1 MIVASILS
9 ILEGIWGI
17 LLIAIFFGGS
27 IFVHELGHFLA
38 ARRRGLKI
46 ERFSIGMGPRIFG
59 WTGKD
64 GVDYRISL
72 LPLGGYVALPQM
84 VDMEAIEGKNQNDPD
99 ALPPISYAD
108 KMIVAVMG
116 AVFNVLFAFA
126 LACVLWA
133 TKMPGTESITTTTIG
148 YVHEKL
154 PGNEAPSP
162 AKQAGLLPGDKV
174 LMVDDTPVS
183 TFGQITEKIG
193 MSARRDEQGQR
204 IATLKIL
211 RGEEEKTITVHPE
224 LYFLRPSIG
233 YDIRTI
239 GIQSS
244 EKILIDQPAP
254 DSPAG
259 RAGLQ
264 QGDHVVALNNHPVF
278 SMRQFKDILDAH
290 GAKPIEI
297 RILRGPDQTPHTLAV
312 TPVLHTDTNETAR
325 ITFRDGDN
333 VHTLKLVATPDE
345 LFAKNPNAE
354 RRNLTVCDTLPPT
367 SEFFGK
373 LEPGTVITS
382 INLPKGILAV
392 RAPADLAAAAK
403 EIQDGQ
409 ATLFCRNGNDKFSL
423 TLSHFRAEQIPPK
436 TSPYIGIRNITKPEL
451 IRKTPFEQFEY
462 AFGITFATIQ
472 KLVNPSSDITVNHL
486 MGVVSMAKTYY
497 SVADDLRRVLW
508 FTIIININLA
518 ILNLLPI
525 PVLDG
530 GHMLIATIQK
540 LLRRPIPLKLL
551 ATVQYA
557 FVFFFISLMGYV
569 IFNDF
574 RRWGG
579 DNTFALQEKI
589 YQKYVIQPSP
599 SFIEEPKP

>member
-9 ILEGIWGI
+9 VLEGIWGI
-17 LLIAIFFGGS
+17 LLIALFFGGS

-46 ERFSIGMGPRIFG
+46 ERFSIGMGPRLFG

-64 GVDYRISL
+64 GVDYRVSL
-72 LPLGGYVALPQM
+72 FPLGGYVALPQM
-84 VDMEAIEGKNQNDPD
+84 VDMEAIEGKNASDPD

-133 TKMPGTESITTTTIG
+133 TKMPGTESVTSTTIG
-148 YVHEKL
+148 YVHENL
-154 PGNEAPSP
+154 PGNDAPSP

-174 LMVDDTPVS
+174 LMVDDEPVAS
-183 TFGQITEKIG
+183 FGQITEKIG
-193 MSARRDEQGQR
+193 MSARRDERGQR
-204 IATLKIL
+204 VATLKIL
-211 RGEEEKTITVHPE
+211 RGGDEKSITVHPE

-239 GIQSS
+239 GIQSA
-244 EKILIDQPAP
+244 EKILIDQPSP
-254 DSPAG
+254 ESPAG
-259 RAGLQ
+259 HAGLQ
-264 QGDHVVALNNHPVF
+264 QGDHVVALDNQPVF
-278 SMRQFKDILDAH
+278 SMLQFKDILDAR
-290 GAKPIEI
+290 GAKPVEI
-297 RILRGPDQTPHTLAV
+297 RIQRGPDNTPHTLTV
-312 TPVLHTDTNETAR
+312 TPVLHTDTAETAR
-325 ITFRDGDN
+325 ITFRDGDST
-333 VHTLKLVATPDE
+333 HSLKLVATPDE
-345 LFAKNPNAE
+345 LFTQDPKAE
-354 RRNLTVCDTLPPT
+354 RRNLTICDSLPPT

-392 RAPADLAAAAK
+392 RTPADLAAAAK
-403 EIQDGQ
+403 EIQDGKV
-409 ATLFCRNGNDKFSL
+409 TLFCRNGNDKFSI
-423 TLSHFRAEQIPPK
+423 TLSGFRAEEIAPQ
-436 TSPYIGIRNITKPEL
+436 TTPYIGIRNITKPEL
-451 IRKTPFEQFEY
+451 VRKTPFEQFSY
-462 AFGITFATIQ
+462 AFGITFATIE

-540 LLRRPIPLKLL
+540 LLGRPIPLKIL
-551 ATVQYA
+551 ATVQYV

-579 DNTFALQEKI
+579 DNTFALQQKI
-589 YQKYVIQPSP
+589 YQEYIIRPAP
-599 SFIEEPKP
+599 SFVEEPKS